1 MDLIASYVKRTAIK
15 QLWENQAAPIWCNKY
30 VLRPA
35 RLLYVLLRDL
45 HKGHLTLRAMGL
57 VYTTLLAIVPLL
69 ALSFSVLKGFG
80 VHNQVE
86 PFLGALLQPL
96 GDQGET
102 ITKNIIGFVDNVKV
116 GVLGSIGL
124 LLLVYTSVSLIQK
137 VEDSF
142 NFIWRSRR
150 TKGFGRTFSG
160 YLTVILIGPLLVFAA
175 LGITASVMSTTVVQA
190 LLSVEPIGALA
201 YVTGR
206 ILPYVLVCTAF
217 AFVYIFV
224 PGAKVRLGSAVLGGI
239 VAGVLWEF
247 VGWGFASFLVSSV
260 RYEAIYSG
268 FAVMI
273 LFLIWLYV
281 SWLILLIGAQIAFY
295 HQNPE
300 FVTPESYDRPLSH
313 RYREEIGLSTM
324 FLIGKSHLHGTP
336 PLSIE
341 NLRQKLGVP
350 TAGLEDVLQIL
361 IGQGL
366 IRATNQ
372 YPMTYLPGRDL
383 GAINVAEVLDS
394 LRSAAIHGSEDYA
407 RKKMTSSAQAVMTQM
422 EQVLNKHF
430 SDQSLRSILE
440 KRGV

>member
-1 MDLIASYVKRTAIK
+1 MDLVANYIKRTAIK
-15 QLWENQAAPIWCNKY
+15 QLWENPAAPVWCSRL

-45 HKGHLTLRAMGL
+45 YKGHLTLRAMGL

-80 VHNQVE
+80 AHNHIE
-86 PFLGALLQPL
+86 PFLASFLQPL
-96 GDQGET
+96 GTQGET

-150 TKGFGRTFSG
+150 TQGFGRTFSG
-160 YLTVILIGPLLVFAA
+160 YLTVILVGPLLVFTA

-201 YVTGR
+201 YLTGR

-217 AFVYIFV
+217 AFVYMFV
-224 PGAKVRLGSAVLGGI
+224 PSAKVRLVSAVLGGV

-247 VGWGFASFLVSSV
+247 VGWGFASFVVSSA

-300 FVTPESYDRPLSH
+300 FVTPESYDQPLSH
-313 RYREEIGLSTM
+313 RYREEIGFSVM
-324 FLIGKSHLHGTP
+324 FLIGDGHLHGTP
-336 PLSIE
+336 PLSLE
-341 NLRQKLGVP
+341 NLRRRLAVP
-350 TAGLEDVLQIL
+350 SASLEDILQVLT
-361 IGQGL
+361 GRGL
-366 IRATNQ
+366 LRETNQ
-372 YPMTYLPGRDL
+372 DPITYLPGRDL
-383 GAINVAEVLDS
+383 GGISVAEVLDA
-394 LRSAAIHGSEDYA
+394 LRSIAVHGPEDYGH
-407 RKKMTSSAQAVMTQM
+407 KKMTSSAQAVVTQV

-430 SDQSLRSILE
+430 SSQSLRDILE
-440 KRGV
+440 KQSA